1 MDGGAVN
8 CWDMGR
14 KVLGGEVDGVPNVGP
29 SVAAVIVDEEQGPL
43 RQHSPQYSSVV
54 PQYCAVRNIGMK
66 NEVRT

>member
-29 SVAAVIVDEEQGPL
+29 SVAVVKVDEEHPFT
-43 RQHSPQYSSVV
+43 QHSPQYSSVV
-54 PQYCAVRNIGMK
+54 PQYCAVRKIRMK
-66 NEVRT
+66 MK